1 MKFWFYVRRS
11 ITRVRSSRKSLDGRK
26 MHLIKTKPEKR
37 KSRNKCGFKK
47 LLSFICRKVNQ
58 RLGLSHLNRDGI
70 TGTNDLIIRAYI
82 NKTGFEINQLG
93 GGITGVGANNNTMP
107 NTSLMSSGAVN

>member
-26 MHLIKTKPEKR
+26 MYLINTKPRNEKAATGAALKNMLR
-37 KSRNKCGFKK
+37 
-47 LLSFICRKVNQ
+47 FICRKTNQ

-107 NTSLMSSGAVN
+107 NTGLMSSGAVN